1 MDKTLLQAY
10 LNLIQKLLSCSPDKE
25 LEILCGHINLLDLG
39 LLQTIEQVTATLAAQ
54 GNQNAVN
61 RLRELGNKLT
71 IALNRPLV
79 ANPEAYRDFV
89 FEVLNTMRQ
98 SEGDPQVMY
107 PLLQANLDKLNDSF
121 AQVMHILGSE
131 NFHKVTPENAQSV
144 AATIHDFGNLIQQ
157 FPLGNRANNI
167 EIAIACYEVAAT
179 VYTREAFPEHW
190 GLIQSSLGTAYL
202 DRIKENK
209 AENIEQ
215 AIRYYEAAL
224 EVRSCKESPTQ
235 WATTQVNLGGAYLDR
250 IKGDRADNLEMAI
263 QCHQAALQVYTQ
275 ETDRQ
280 VWATIQNNLGGV
292 YLRRIRGNRSDNIET
307 AIACFEAALPIRTRE
322 ANLEE
327 WAMTQQNL
335 GVAYLEY
342 LKGDC
347 ALNLEQSIRC
357 SKAALQVFNRDLP
370 EKWAD
375 LQINLGKAYNQMY
388 IYTQRRED
396 LEQAIAYYK
405 AGLSVHNREDF
416 LEKWARGQQSLGD
429 AYRELGKTAKA
440 IAHFRSA
447 LEVFTPTSFPIN
459 CFASGYDFGETAFAN
474 KLWAEAIEGYGVALE
489 AVETNR
495 SWASTDVRRQE
506 IQQEAFGAY
515 TNIVQAYINTN
526 QIDKAIEYV
535 ERSKARNLVELLA
548 NRNLYPK
555 GDFSETVLNELD
567 HLRREIDA
575 EQRRLEIK
583 EIIYNSNSG
592 IISGKRSQPTDTL
605 QATLPA
611 RTHLNQLRQQLDELI
626 AREITPIDPN
636 FRLTQ
641 KVEPITYNQ
650 IQALTDENTAM
661 LEWYITEDKFL
672 TFIITPQSPSPI
684 LWQSSKE
691 DLEDLVNWTN
701 EYLKIYSTNRH
712 QWSQDL
718 TSRLQHL
725 AQILHLDKLLSHI
738 PPNCDE
744 LVLIPHRF
752 LHLFPLHALP
762 VEVTFAQE
770 GILLD
775 LFPGGVKYAPSCQ
788 LLQQAQAKQRS
799 QFSHL
804 FAIQNPT
811 ADLTYTD
818 IEVQAIQQHFHPSQI
833 LVKGDAKKSAIDNQR
848 LRNAHCVHFSCHG
861 YFNSEQQKSML
872 SALLLADCCI
882 ITPNKPDPTSHLLLQ
897 NGTTIDLDKCL
908 TLLDLFTLNLSQCR
922 LVTLSAC
929 ETGLTDSLYLTDEY
943 IGLNYGFLVAGTASI
958 VCSLWTVND
967 ISTALLIIRFYQ
979 NLKSGST
986 VAVALNQ
993 AQLWLRDATTEQL
1006 QQWASHLKLA
1016 SELTERIVQFL
1027 DWFDADEQ
1035 PFQAPYYWAAFC
1047 AIGQ

>member
-1 MDKTLLQAY
+1 MDSESRTQIY
-10 LNLIQKLLSCSPDKE
+10 QRF
-25 LEILCGHINLLDLG
+25 LG
-39 LLQTIEQVTATLAAQ
+39 DVLKAT
-54 GNQNAVN
+54 NKSNADPKIVYSI
-61 RLRELGNKLT
+61 LRE
-71 IALNRPLV
+71 
-79 ANPEAYRDFV
+79 
-89 FEVLNTMRQ
+89 
-98 SEGDPQVMY
+98 
-107 PLLQANLDKLNDSF
+107 NLDKIDDDCARVLRDWATSTLPRLERDIAWIIARDIGCF
-121 AQVMHILGSE
+121 GGLILE
-131 NFHKVTPENAQSV
+131 
-144 AATIHDFGNLIQQ
+144 
-157 FPLGNRANNI
+157 FPLGNKASNL
-167 EIAIACYEVAAT
+167 EIAINAYEIVSTVFTREVASEVWA
-179 VYTREAFPEHW
+179 R
-190 GLIQSSLGTAYL
+190 IQSTLGAAYIDRIKGNRPDNLEKAIHCCQAALQVFTHKTFPKDWGMVQHNLATAYKARTCGQLADNLEQAIHLYQEALRTRTRDAYPKEWADTQNDLGNVYL
-202 DRIKENK
+202 DRI
-209 AENIEQ
+209 
-215 AIRYYEAAL
+215 Y
-224 EVRSCKESPTQ
+224 
-235 WATTQVNLGGAYLDR
+235 GDR
-250 IKGDRADNLEMAI
+250 IENLDKAI
-263 QCHQAALQVYTQ
+263 QCYQAALQVYTPDKFTKQ
-275 ETDRQ
+275 YAMTK
-280 VWATIQNNLGGV
+280 TNLGAI
-292 YLRRIRGNRSDNIET
+292 YCYWRRGD
-307 AIACFEAALPIRTRE
+307 EAE
-322 ANLEE
+322 NLERAIQCFQSALRVYTPDKFPKE
-327 WAMTQQNL
+327 WGVIKSNL
-335 GVAYLEY
+335 GVAYRKRLLGDKTENIEQAIQCFQSVLQVCTRDRLPLDWARTQINLGNSY
-342 LKGDC
+342 KDQIVGDKAENSKKGITC
-347 ALNLEQSIRC
+347 YE
-357 SKAALQVFNRDLP
+357 AALQVMTRQNFPVD
-370 EKWAD
+370 WANI
-375 LQINLGKAYNQMY
+375 QYNLGLAYDN
-388 IYTQRRED
+388 
-396 LEQAIAYYK
+396 L
-405 AGLSVHNREDF
+405 
-416 LEKWARGQQSLGD
+416 GQIHKGIECFQP
-429 AYRELGKTAKA
+429 T
-440 IAHFRSA
+440 
-447 LEVFTPTSFPIN
+447 LEVFTPINFPVN
-459 CFASGYDFGETAFAN
+459 CHRSAFHLGNYAFAAQQ
-474 KLWAEAIEGYGVALE
+474 WVEAIDYYRIAIE
-489 AVETNR
+489 AMEMTR
-495 SWASTDVRRQE
+495 SWASTDTRRQE
-506 IQQEAFGAY
+506 IQQQAFSTY

-535 ERSKARNLVELLA
+535 ERNKARNLVELLA

-555 GDFSETVLNELD
+555 GDIPETVLNELD

-583 EIIYNSNSG
+583 EIIHNSNSG

-626 AREITPIDPN
+626 AREITPLDPN

-701 EYLKIYSTNRH
+701 EYLKIYSTNRQ

-762 VEVTFAQE
+762 VEVTLAQE

-929 ETGLTDSLYLTDEY
+929 ETGLTDSRYLTDEY

>member
-1 MDKTLLQAY
+1 LYVL
-10 LNLIQKLLSCSPDKE
+10 
-25 LEILCGHINLLDLG
+25 
-39 LLQTIEQVTATLAAQ
+39 TALA
-54 GNQNAVN
+54 
-61 RLRELGNKLT
+61 
-71 IALNRPLV
+71 V
-79 ANPEAYRDFV
+79 A
-89 FEVLNTMRQ
+89 
-98 SEGDPQVMY
+98 
-107 PLLQANLDKLNDSF
+107 
-121 AQVMHILGSE
+121 I
-131 NFHKVTPENAQSV
+131 
-144 AATIHDFGNLIQQ
+144 
-157 FPLGNRANNI
+157 
-167 EIAIACYEVAAT
+167 
-179 VYTREAFPEHW
+179 
-190 GLIQSSLGTAYL
+190 
-202 DRIKENK
+202 
-209 AENIEQ
+209 
-215 AIRYYEAAL
+215 
-224 EVRSCKESPTQ
+224 
-235 WATTQVNLGGAYLDR
+235 
-250 IKGDRADNLEMAI
+250 
-263 QCHQAALQVYTQ
+263 
-275 ETDRQ
+275 
-280 VWATIQNNLGGV
+280 
-292 YLRRIRGNRSDNIET
+292 
-307 AIACFEAALPIRTRE
+307 
-322 ANLEE
+322 
-327 WAMTQQNL
+327 
-335 GVAYLEY
+335 
-342 LKGDC
+342 
-347 ALNLEQSIRC
+347 
-357 SKAALQVFNRDLP
+357 
-370 EKWAD
+370 
-375 LQINLGKAYNQMY
+375 QINLGKAYDERIYGNRIENQ
-388 IYTQRRED
+388 
-396 LEQAIAYYK
+396 EQAIDYYL

-416 LEKWARGQQSLGD
+416 PEKWAGDQHNLGAIYGDRIKGDRVENSDLAIAAYQLALSVYTREDFPEKWATVQLDLGVAYYRRMVFDNREQNLEIAIDCYQKALSVLKRDAFPIKWAGIQFNLGAAYSARKSGDQAKNLAEAITANQAALQIYTREDFPKDWANIQNNLGQAYSSWSQGDRNENIKLALQYYHAGLEVFTRETFPEDWCRIQMNLGNV
-429 AYRELGKTAKA
+429 YRELGEIAEA
-440 IAHFRSA
+440 ITCFRSP
-447 LEVFTPTSFPIN
+447 LEVVTPTSFPIN
-459 CFASGYDFGETAFAN
+459 CVVTGYYLGETAFAH
-474 KLWAEAIEGYGVALE
+474 KLWAEAIEGYDIALE
-489 AVETNR
+489 AMETNR
-495 SWASTDVRRQE
+495 SWASTEVRRQE
-506 IQQEAFGAY
+506 IQQQAFSTY
-515 TNIVQAYINTN
+515 TNIVQAYINTS

-535 ERSKARNLVELLA
+535 ERNKARNLVELLA

-567 HLRREIDA
+567 SRRREIDA

-583 EIIYNSNSG
+583 EIIHNSNSG

-641 KVEPITYNQ
+641 KVEPIPFSQ
-650 IQALTDENTAM
+650 IQALTGKNTA
-661 LEWYITEDKFL
+661 LIEWYITEDKFL
-672 TFIITPQSPSPI
+672 TFIITPQSPSRI

-701 EYLKIYSTNRH
+701 EYLKIYLTNRH

-762 VEVTFAQE
+762 VEVTLAQE

-861 YFNSEQQKSML
+861 YFNFEQQKSML

-882 ITPNKPDPTSHLLLQ
+882 ITPNKPDPTSHLLP
-897 NGTTIDLDKCL
+897 
-908 TLLDLFTLNLSQCR
+908 
-922 LVTLSAC
+922 
-929 ETGLTDSLYLTDEY
+929 
-943 IGLNYGFLVAGTASI
+943 SI